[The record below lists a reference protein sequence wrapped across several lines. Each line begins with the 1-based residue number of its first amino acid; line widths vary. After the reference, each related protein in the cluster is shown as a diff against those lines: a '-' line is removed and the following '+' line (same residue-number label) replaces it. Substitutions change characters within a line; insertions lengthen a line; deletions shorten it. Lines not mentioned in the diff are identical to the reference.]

1 MGSALTKEA
10 ILVLMVLCEVRQ
22 SVVDV
27 FEFSKAQGDKVS
39 LILTRHAWLFDTA
52 RRLEALA
59 AILLAKVA
67 AAVEGKV
74 VKMSNTYTPQLLD
87 APLALFE
94 DRIGNYTPEQ
104 QAELMLECPGLK
116 TLRGQVE
123 TQLSLAYEPA
133 LISLCITEAVG
144 KAVGILLPQK
154 ERRKLFFSSLL
165 STYAVSR
172 ASSWMLMKS
181 NHSIDL
187 SKSGAGKLAQ
197 SSGTAGTASIANASA
212 QAHGLGSVGAADLL
226 RQTASS
232 TTRALPTEEV
242 LRQMLSGQ
250 VLTGYFSVPGVEE
263 PIMQRMF
270 VWYDLLEGTAGGDAS
285 KLIGKKGALWWVPE
299 KAPRVKSEDMSLPI
313 GDITDIL
320 LVSTL
325 WLNSQ
330 ITQRMDLMFFPGWHS
345 SFYFLV
351 FSCVFVSRASK
362 RRCSKALPAASPIRL
377 AA

>member
-1 MGSALTKEA
+1 
-10 ILVLMVLCEVRQ
+10 MVLCEVRQ

-74 VKMSNTYTPQLLD
+74 VKMSTTYTPQLLD

-197 SSGTAGTASIANASA
+197 SAGTTGTASIANAAA
-212 QAHGLGSVGAADLL
+212 QVHGLGSVGAADLL

-320 LVSTL
+320 LVS
-325 WLNSQ
+325 
-330 ITQRMDLMFFPGWHS
+330 
-345 SFYFLV
+345 
-351 FSCVFVSRASK
+351 
-362 RRCSKALPAASPIRL
+362 AL
-377 AA
+377 